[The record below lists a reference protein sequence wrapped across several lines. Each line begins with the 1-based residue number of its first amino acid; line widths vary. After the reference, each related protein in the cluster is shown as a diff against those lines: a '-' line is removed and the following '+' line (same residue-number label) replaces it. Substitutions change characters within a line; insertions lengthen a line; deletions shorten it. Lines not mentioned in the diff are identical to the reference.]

1 MASANSFIVD
11 WDAKFYYNRWR
22 PVTAIR
28 NGDLDGNDATERDPG
43 WTPLNA
49 TPMHPEYP
57 SQAAILAG
65 VSAGVYEAVLG
76 PGVSARIVVTDNVD
90 PKVNRQFDNIMA
102 VVEETGLVR
111 VWGGI
116 HFRSS
121 LEASAAMGREVAA
134 YLVANSIRPAR

>member
-43 WTPLNA
+43 WAPLNA

-57 SQAAILAG
+57 SQAAIFAG
-65 VSAGVYEAVLG
+65 VSAGVYEAVFG
-76 PGVSARIVVTDNVD
+76 PDVGTHIVVTDTVD
-90 PKVNRQFDNIMA
+90 PRVTREFDNITA
-102 VVEETGLVR
+102 VIEETRLVR

-116 HFRSS
+116 HYRNT
-121 LEASAAMGREVAA
+121 LEVSDVMGREVAA
-134 YLVANSIRPAR
+134 YLVANSIRPVR